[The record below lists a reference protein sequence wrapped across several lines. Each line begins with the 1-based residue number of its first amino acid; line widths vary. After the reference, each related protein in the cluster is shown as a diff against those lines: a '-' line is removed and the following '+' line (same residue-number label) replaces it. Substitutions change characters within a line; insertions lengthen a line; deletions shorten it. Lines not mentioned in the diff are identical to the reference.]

1 MFPFCLFTLSSLVF
15 LPSLALIFPFC
26 FFTYHFILPLYLPC
40 LIYLCCL
47 LLFPCSPFFLIT
59 YHFILGVVLL
69 ILVALIVLICFI
81 TVTAVKSW
89 SRPCF
94 APSCQGRSCRE
105 ISFESPQSFTPLYEA
120 PPSAPFIFMS
130 PESKSQA
137 GSTSSK
143 APAAVSS

>member
-15 LPSLALIFPFC
+15 LPSLALIFPLH
-26 FFTYHFILPLYLPC
+26 FFTYHFILPLDLPC
-40 LIYLCCL
+40 LIYL
-47 LLFPCSPFFLIT
+47 FVSYCSPFFLIT

-94 APSCQGRSCRE
+94 APCCQGRSCRE

-130 PESKSQA
+130 PESQSQA

-143 APAAVSS
+143 APTAVSS